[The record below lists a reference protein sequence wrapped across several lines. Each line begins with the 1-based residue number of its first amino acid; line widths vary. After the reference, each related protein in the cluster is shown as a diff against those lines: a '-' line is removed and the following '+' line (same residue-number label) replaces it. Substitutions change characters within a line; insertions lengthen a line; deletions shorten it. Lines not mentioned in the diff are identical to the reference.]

1 MDNSID
7 EILLIED
14 DEDNSIVNANPMEL
28 ELEGVLIKEELDT
41 VLNIVKRS
49 GGSDSAIPLFIKFN
63 GSREFIG
70 DFSLTLDNVLKLVL
84 INPGYKL
91 NLRDNVNNKT
101 MEMLD
106 GISDNTCY
114 NLEKLI
120 SL

>member
-7 EILLIED
+7 EILLVE
-14 DEDNSIVNANPMEL
+14 DEDNSVVNANPMEL
-28 ELEGVLIKEELDT
+28 ELEGVLIREELDT
-41 VLNIVKRS
+41 VLNIVKRD
-49 GGSDSAIPLFIKFN
+49 GRSDSAIPLFIKFN

-70 DFSLTLDNVLKLVL
+70 DFSLTLENVLKLVL
-84 INPGYKL
+84 INPQYKL
-91 NLRDNVNNKT
+91 TLRDNVNNQT